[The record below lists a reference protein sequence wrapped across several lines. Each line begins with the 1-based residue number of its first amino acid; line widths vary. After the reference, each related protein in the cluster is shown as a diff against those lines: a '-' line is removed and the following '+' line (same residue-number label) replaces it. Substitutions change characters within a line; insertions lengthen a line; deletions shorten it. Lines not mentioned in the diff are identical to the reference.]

1 MRVVVPKR
9 SSKSRSL
16 RRRRLLLAVLAVVAG
31 AVAWQVVT
39 WPDVAALRHSEPD
52 TTAFIERFERQR
64 REGGLDAGVAWRWVD
79 YDDISIHFKQAVL
92 VSEDIGFF
100 SHRGFA
106 LEEIEIALRQ
116 AWAERKPPRGASTIT
131 QQLAKNLWLS
141 PRRSPLRKLEE
152 AVLTWQLERHLDKR
166 RILELYMNVVEL
178 GEGIYGIEAAARR
191 YFGRSASDLSRQQAA
206 ELAAAL
212 PRPRHWHPGSGSQ
225 AYRRRVGIALARMA
239 KTDWLLRLL

>member
-1 MRVVVPKR
+1 MRFIRR
-9 SSKSRSL
+9 SKARSR
-16 RRRRLLLAVLAVVAG
+16 RGRRLLVAALGLLVG
-31 AVAWQVVT
+31 ALVWQVVT
-39 WPDVAALRHSEPD
+39 WPDVAALAHSEPE

-64 REGGLDAGVAWRWVD
+64 REEGLEAEVAWRWVD

-92 VSEDIGFF
+92 VSEDIAFF

-106 LEEIEIALRQ
+106 LEEIEIALRE

-141 PRRSPLRKLEE
+141 PARSPLRKLEE
-152 AVLTWQLERHLDKR
+152 AILTWQLERHLDKQ

-178 GEGIYGIEAAARR
+178 GQGIYGVEAAARH
-191 YFGRSASDLSRQQAA
+191 YFSRSASELSRRQAA

-212 PRPRHWHPGSGSQ
+212 PRPRHWRPGSDSR
-225 AYRRRVGIALARMA
+225 AYRRRVDIALARMA
-239 KTDWLLRLL
+239 KTDWLLKLL